1 MEILQTVPGV
11 FDFRNYYAI
20 KYQHSHLDGL
30 VARHPDKAETFSIGT
45 SYEGRDMKVRNL
57 YFQLKIAHFIFL
69 NPPLSAVHRFNE
81 IGSYKHRHFLI
92 FQYKI

>member
-1 MEILQTVPGV
+1 MSHDVGADIEEERLEILQAVPGV

-45 SYEGRDMKVRNL
+45 SYEGRDMKVRT
-57 YFQLKIAHFIFL
+57 FHF
-69 NPPLSAVHRFNE
+69 SAEDNSF
-81 IGSYKHRHFLI
+81 YFLI
-92 FQYKI
+92 STSVSSSSVQ